1 MVLNLR
7 IFQYSFFWHMI
18 TSQPSSIIYS
28 RTCHCFFG
36 NLRWNKNPTPRN
48 LWGRFLRELF
58 NLSLFANQK
67 PCFLRWKKTYQP
79 IQPKW
84 DDSPAICGFGSLS
97 PQHRVKSNGA
107 TVATTMDHRFLG
119 GGCTNPSEKYARRIG
134 SISWWKYVRNHH
146 LVLNI

>member
-1 MVLNLR
+1 MEQKPDTKKPLGWVSKGA
-7 IFQYSFFWHMI
+7 FQSLTFR
-18 TSQPSSIIYS
+18 QP
-28 RTCHCFFG
+28 
-36 NLRWNKNPTPRN
+36 
-48 LWGRFLRELF
+48 
-58 NLSLFANQK
+58 K
-67 PCFLRWKKTYQP
+67 PCFLRRKKTYQP

-134 SISWWKYVRNHH
+134 SISW
-146 LVLNI
+146 